1 MNEKIKG
8 VVMSEADEIR
18 ELRNW
23 LREDSNRTS
32 TMVSNLH
39 TKIDDS
45 ILRNNDEHKEFME
58 KIAEIV
64 TKGEVNG
71 TKIIGLPSIT
81 SIIVS
86 GLIFTAFQVFAGS

>member
-8 VVMSEADEIR
+8 TVMSEADEIR

-23 LREDSNRTS
+23 LREDADRTS
-32 TMVSNLH
+32 SMVSNLH
-39 TKIDDS
+39 TKIDNS
-45 ILRNNDEHKEFME
+45 ILRNNEEHKEFME
-58 KIAEIV
+58 KIADIV

-71 TKIIGLPSIT
+71 TKIIGLASIT

-86 GLIFTAFQVFAGS
+86 GLVFTAFQVLAGG

>member
-71 TKIIGLPSIT
+71 TKIIGLASIT